1 MIIFCTFTC
10 NTIFSVFCRNKL
22 SQKYVYFFLCSTC
35 KSIYTNIYYTYFI
48 YNFQITTMAAGGK
61 VTVNIESPA
70 EFPFPFTPY
79 DIQKDFMKSLFTTLN
94 EG

>member
-1 MIIFCTFTC
+1 
-10 NTIFSVFCRNKL
+10 
-22 SQKYVYFFLCSTC
+22 
-35 KSIYTNIYYTYFI
+35 
-48 YNFQITTMAAGGK
+48 MAAGGK